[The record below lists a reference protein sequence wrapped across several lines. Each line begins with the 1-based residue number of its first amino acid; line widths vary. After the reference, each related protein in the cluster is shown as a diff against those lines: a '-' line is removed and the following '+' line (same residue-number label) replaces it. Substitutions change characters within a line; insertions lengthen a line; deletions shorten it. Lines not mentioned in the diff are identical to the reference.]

1 MHRGQTSVWPFFC
14 KNTMYFSERHDRF
27 TLSNQPKRLV
37 TQPMQQLQKL
47 LDTIKSYNPDVDEA
61 IIIKAHDF
69 AKKMHE
75 GQTRSSGEP
84 YYTHP
89 VEVAQILA
97 EMRLDVTTIVTAI
110 LHDTVEDTPATLE
123 DLKREFGK
131 DVADLVNGVS
141 KLTRIESQT
150 QEGKQAENFR
160 KLLLAMSEDIRV
172 LLVKLSDRLHNMRTM
187 DGIKKIEKRQRIAI
201 ETLEIYA
208 PLAERVGVHKIK
220 EELEDLCFEQL
231 QPEARESITNR
242 LSFLRQ
248 EGGDVVKAIIEEL
261 QKLLKDADINANV
274 TGREKT
280 RYSIWKKMQRKN
292 VTFEQLSDIM
302 AFRIL
307 VDKLEEC
314 YLVLGII
321 HGKYHS
327 VPGRF
332 KDYISTPK
340 PNGYRS
346 IHTTIMGPKRQRIEV
361 QIRTHRMHEEAELGV
376 AAHWAYK
383 GGTQAKERDVTK
395 FRWLRE
401 LLDILEQ
408 EQKPED
414 FWEHTKL
421 ELFQD
426 QVFVFTPKGDL
437 IELPN
442 GATPIDFAYAIH
454 SDIGDKCVG
463 AKINGRIAPLNTKL
477 GNGDQVDIITAKTQ
491 TPSPTWERFVI
502 TGKARSHIR
511 KYIRNQQRDEFITL
525 GKAMI
530 QKIFRQEGYE
540 FNEKAIS
547 NVLPH
552 YRLESNDDVYA
563 NIGSGIFVARDV
575 FKIIFP
581 SHQTEIVKRPSEEMD
596 MLVQKKNY
604 PINTDGPM
612 PIKGLIPG
620 MAMHFARCCHPL
632 PGDRI
637 VGIVTTGKGVT
648 IHTIDCETLETFAD
662 TPERWLDVSWGND
675 ADAPESHVGRIHI
688 TSSNEVGALGTI
700 TTIIGRN
707 GGNITNLKIINRSL
721 DFWELVMDVY
731 VKDTKHL
738 NNIIAALR
746 ATPCIVGVDRAKGR

>member
-1 MHRGQTSVWPFFC
+1 MGQL
-14 KNTMYFSERHDRF
+14 E
-27 TLSNQPKRLV
+27 TLIETIQSYQPDNDCALV
-37 TQPMQQLQKL
+37 K
-47 LDTIKSYNPDVDEA
+47 
-61 IIIKAHDF
+61 KAYEF

-75 GQTRSSGEP
+75 GQFRSSGEP

-97 EMRLDVTTIVTAI
+97 DMKMDVTTIVTAI
-110 LHDTVEDTPATLE
+110 LHDTVEDTDATLE
-123 DLKREFGK
+123 DLEKEFDK
-131 DVADLVNGVS
+131 VVADLVNGVS

-150 QEGKQAENFR
+150 LEGKQAENFR

-172 LLVKLSDRLHNMRTM
+172 LLVKLSDRLHNMQTIG
-187 DGIKKIEKRQRIAI
+187 GIKKPEKRRRISM

-208 PLAERVGVHKIK
+208 PLAERVGVHRIK
-220 EELEDLCFEQL
+220 EQLEDLCFEQINS
-231 QPEARESITNR
+231 EARESITNR
-242 LSFLRQ
+242 LAFLRK
-248 EGGDVVKAIIEEL
+248 EGSDLVDGIIEEL
-261 QKLLKDADINANV
+261 QKLMQDSGLEVEV

-292 VTFEQLSDIM
+292 VAFEQLSDIM
-302 AFRIL
+302 AFRVL
-307 VDKLEEC
+307 VDKPEDC
-314 YLVLGII
+314 YMALGII

-327 VPGRF
+327 IPGRF

-361 QIRTHRMHEEAELGV
+361 QIRTHQMHNEAELGV

-383 GGTQAKERDVTK
+383 GSEQPTERDVTK
-395 FRWLRE
+395 YRWLRE

-414 FWEHTKL
+414 FWENTKL

-437 IELPN
+437 IELPS

-463 AKINGRIAPLNTKL
+463 AKVNGRIAPLNSRL
-477 GNGDQVDIITAKTQ
+477 VNGDQVEVITAKTQ
-491 TPSPTWERFVI
+491 NPSPTWERFVA

-511 KYIRNQQRDEFITL
+511 KYVRNQQRDEFITL
-525 GKAMI
+525 GRAMI
-530 QKIFRQEGYE
+530 QKVFRQEGYE
-540 FNEKAIS
+540 FSEKAVS
-547 NVLPH
+547 GVVDH
-552 YRLESNDDVYA
+552 YRLENSDDIYA

-575 FKIIFP
+575 FKVIFP
-581 SHQTEIVKRPSEEMD
+581 SHKTEMAKRPSEEMD
-596 MLVQKKNY
+596 QAVLVR
-604 PINTDGPM
+604 PHDTDQPV

-662 TPERWLDVSWGND
+662 TPERWLDVSWGDKED
-675 ADAPESHVGRIHI
+675 AQDSQVGRMVM
-688 TSSNEVGALGTI
+688 TVANETGALGTLS
-700 TTIIGRN
+700 TVIGRN
-707 GGNITNLKIINRSL
+707 GGNITNLKITSRSL
-721 DFWELVMDVY
+721 DFWEMTIDVF
-731 VKDTKHL
+731 VTDTQHL

-746 ATPCIVGVDRAKGR
+746 ATPCIISVERARGR